1 MLRERLVEMIK
12 HPFGGV
18 KGTESIWALRDVSFD
33 ADEGEVIGI
42 VGRNGAGK
50 STLLK
55 ILSKITYPTSG
66 EIRVNGRVASLL
78 EVGTGFHDEL
88 TGRENIYLNGS
99 ILGMRKRE
107 VEGHFDA
114 IVDFSGVDQFID
126 TPIKRYSSG
135 MRLRLGFA
143 VAAHLN
149 PDVLVVDEVLAVG
162 DAGFQKK
169 CINAMEGLRSSGR
182 TVLFVS
188 HNLAAVE
195 NLCSRG
201 IWLDGGKIRMNSGA
215 KEVIETYMASFA
227 GESTSGAELEDGDT
241 RLGSGDIR
249 YTRIEYLSQ
258 DGTPSAI
265 TRSGDDLVIRFHFF
279 AKKTIRYPSFGFRL
293 YTQMGTLVTETGNRL
308 HGTDIPEIKPG
319 TGSIDVEIDS
329 LNLLPA
335 QYYLS

>member
-1 MLRERLVEMIK
+1 
-12 HPFGGV
+12 
-18 KGTESIWALRDVSFD
+18 
-33 ADEGEVIGI
+33 
-42 VGRNGAGK
+42 
-50 STLLK
+50 
-55 ILSKITYPTSG
+55 
-66 EIRVNGRVASLL
+66 
-78 EVGTGFHDEL
+78 
-88 TGRENIYLNGS
+88 
-99 ILGMRKRE
+99 
-107 VEGHFDA
+107 
-114 IVDFSGVDQFID
+114 
-126 TPIKRYSSG
+126 
-135 MRLRLGFA
+135 
-143 VAAHLN
+143 
-149 PDVLVVDEVLAVG
+149 
-162 DAGFQKK
+162 
-169 CINAMEGLRSSGR
+169 MEGLRSSGR

-335 QYYLS
+335 QYYLSLWITDIEGNVYDGDARVALDVEPANLFQSGRAPNSRMGIAYFPQRWRVPST